1 MQNSSVYYTV
11 ALIPA
16 SGCKKWPIL
25 ENSKFRAAR
34 PPWIPTLSFYKKSE
48 AEGVKKNLEHV
59 LKLAPTPRKTL
70 FFLLLSRAFSSLLYQ
85 LTGKNRKIKFCAH
98 SAENE
103 SLDFRSVRSRLKFKN
118 FGFSLHQRLPLVQ
131 IYWSLQKIWPE
142 SAPPDLYLPQ
152 KKISSY
158 VQNRAD
164 LRFLLG
170 QNTENFGKLQK
181 RDQISFTFMHLI
193 IFSSLFPLS
202 EDEQNQKLLVLDI
215 WANFFLA
222 SRIPTQNWT
231 R

>member
-34 PPWIPTLSFYKKSE
+34 PPWIPTLSFYKKSV

-59 LKLAPTPRKTL
+59 LKLARTPRKTH

-85 LTGKNRKIKFCAH
+85 LTRKNRKIKFCAH

-118 FGFSLHQRLPLVQ
+118 FGFSLHQRLALVQ
-131 IYWSLQKIWPE
+131 IYWTPKEKIAQFVDTAEKWAMR
-142 SAPPDLYLPQ
+142 S
-152 KKISSY
+152 
-158 VQNRAD
+158 
-164 LRFLLG
+164 G
-170 QNTENFGKLQK
+170 ENGNLKW
-181 RDQISFTFMHLI
+181 S
-193 IFSSLFPLS
+193 
-202 EDEQNQKLLVLDI
+202 
-215 WANFFLA
+215 
-222 SRIPTQNWT
+222 
-231 R
+231 